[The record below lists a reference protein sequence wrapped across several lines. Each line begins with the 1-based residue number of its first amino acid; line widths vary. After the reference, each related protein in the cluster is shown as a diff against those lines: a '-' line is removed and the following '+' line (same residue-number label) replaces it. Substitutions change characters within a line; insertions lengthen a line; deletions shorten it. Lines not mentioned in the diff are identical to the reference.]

1 MPSIQNFDV
10 QAVHTVPTVQYIPLT
25 SLYRSTHSTIQYS
38 TVQYIP
44 LTSLYRS
51 HYASVPHGED
61 GSSMVEMAV

>member
-25 SLYRSTHSTIQYS
+25 SLYRS
-38 TVQYIP
+38 
-44 LTSLYRS
+44 

-61 GSSMVEMAV
+61 GSNMVEMAV